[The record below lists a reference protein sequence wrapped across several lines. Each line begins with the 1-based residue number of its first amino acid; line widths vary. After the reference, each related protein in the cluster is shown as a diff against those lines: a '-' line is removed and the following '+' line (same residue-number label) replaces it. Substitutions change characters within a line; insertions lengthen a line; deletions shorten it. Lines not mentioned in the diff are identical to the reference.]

1 MHYAETFLTHW
12 IFRVALL
19 PLVICSCSTLP
30 HAEEVSYPDTPEALV
45 RAMFHANETKNIADL
60 EQLVSRDPDMI
71 GYTIGGRK
79 YVGWD
84 ELKREMQQEFE
95 TATRV
100 DIPIK
105 EIRVWERGDLAWY
118 TAEIDY
124 VHYEGIGEHARKTV
138 LPLRESGVLERRQGR
153 WLLVQWHESLERDPT
168 VQLVETQNQQS
179 LDDHSVRKAPVDL
192 SGEWEIQE
200 ADKTYHAV
208 LDKSGSGN
216 YTWQDGTF
224 TTTRLTDG
232 RWEGVWI
239 QPGNDRE
246 GGFEVDLSE
255 DRMAAHGRWWY
266 TRVGNRSNI
275 PARQWGGEYRLK
287 RTQATSANHS
297 LP

>member
-1 MHYAETFLTHW
+1 MLYAETFLTHW
-12 IFRVALL
+12 IIIMALFL
-19 PLVICSCSTLP
+19 GDLLLCDSCWVST
-30 HAEEVSYPDTPEALV
+30 VSSRRLQTSWCAKCFKPTRSGSEDHRIPGLQRRGHGRLHRRWPKIRGVE
-45 RAMFHANETKNIADL
+45 RS
-60 EQLVSRDPDMI
+60 EQ
-71 GYTIGGRK
+71 
-79 YVGWD
+79 
-84 ELKREMQQEFE
+84 EMRIEFE
-95 TATRV
+95 SVNRLE
-100 DIPIK
+100 IPIK
-105 EIRVWERGDLAWY
+105 ELRVWEHGDVAWY
-118 TAEIDY
+118 TMDIDY
-124 VHYEGIGEHARKTV
+124 IRYEGTGLKQSKTM
-138 LPLRESGVLERRQGR
+138 LPFRESGVLERRQGR

-179 LDDHSVRKAPVDL
+179 LDDHTVRKAPVDL

-232 RWEGVWI
+232 RWEGVSI

>member
-1 MHYAETFLTHW
+1 MRPICAP
-12 IFRVALL
+12 VASTLYSSVMVL
-19 PLVICSCSTLP
+19 CILGGCSTMSVP
-30 HAEEVSYPDTPEALV
+30 ETPDIVV
-45 RAMFHANETKNIADL
+45 RKMFLANANRDL
-60 EQLVSRDPDMI
+60 KTIESLVSKDADMV
-71 GYTIGGRK
+71 GYTVGGRK
-79 YVGWD
+79 YVGWND
-84 ELKREMQQEFE
+84 LAQDMRIEFE
-95 TATRV
+95 SVNRLE
-100 DIPIK
+100 IPIK
-105 EIRVWERGDLAWY
+105 ELRVWEHGDVAWY
-118 TAEIDY
+118 TMDIEYIR
-124 VHYEGIGEHARKTV
+124 YEGTGLKQSKTI
-138 LPLRESGVLERRQGR
+138 LPFRESGVLERRQGR

-179 LDDHSVRKAPVDL
+179 LDDHTVRKAPVDL